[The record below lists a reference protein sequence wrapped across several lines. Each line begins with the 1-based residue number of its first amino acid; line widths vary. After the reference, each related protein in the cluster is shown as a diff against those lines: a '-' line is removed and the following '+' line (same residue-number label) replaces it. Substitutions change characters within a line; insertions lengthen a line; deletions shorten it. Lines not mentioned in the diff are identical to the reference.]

1 MTRIATAILSALLTT
16 AIPTTVQAGN
26 VDNGDYAINYWTN
39 YAIYPLR
46 CVNYN
51 SQDQIMFSMYEKS
64 YNHCSDSPMGTYVT
78 SVENYI
84 NGYIQQMEANA
95 MDGGSEYTYPD
106 MADYV
111 NCTYGE
117 INGAGYYMQ
126 VGCNPNSPVG
136 LSVNVYSDEACSSP
150 NDDEIDDGYYE
161 NKQQNA
167 PLCNAAWNYKAICDG
182 KCQAMAREQKVREG
196 WNKADKVLLT
206 VLSLFGFGMLLTIIK
221 KRQKMSNKDT
231 LLEQAAISAAGLQQT
246 HILGIFALL
255 ILIIVMFALLGLKK
269 ITWALLL
276 LLNIVLFA
284 YLMKLTVDG
293 SMKETI
299 IGPDGKIIE
308 NDDSED
314 EEDDEEEV
322 VSPTSAENGA
332 YENPNLPTLS

>member
-150 NDDEIDDGYYE
+150 VSSSIDTSSVPNDLSLNYKKCTPCVIWMDKNDDEIDDGYYE

-206 VLSLFGFGMLLTIIK
+206 VLSLFGEYRKSQLSVYYIMLLASNFNTTNMTTHN
-221 KRQKMSNKDT
+221 RLWNAPNNHQKAPKNV
-231 LLEQAAISAAGLQQT
+231 QQRHTTRTSGHLRRRPTANPHPWHLCLT
-246 HILGIFALL
+246 HPNHRDVCFIGI
-255 ILIIVMFALLGLKK
+255 
-269 ITWALLL
+269 
-276 LLNIVLFA
+276 
-284 YLMKLTVDG
+284 
-293 SMKETI
+293 
-299 IGPDGKIIE
+299 
-308 NDDSED
+308 
-314 EEDDEEEV
+314 EEDYLGFA
-322 VSPTSAENGA
+322 PAT
-332 YENPNLPTLS
+332 